1 MLGVSLMAESRDQCV
16 LVRFKLSDDTLGTL
30 DDLEEI
36 HEFSDALTALIAE
49 RRAGEFDGH
58 ECGGGEG
65 TLFMYG
71 PDADWLFH
79 VIEPA
84 LKTWEPL
91 KGGHV
96 IKRHGGPGS
105 RVERIEF

>member
-1 MLGVSLMAESRDQCV
+1 MSGAILAFQLKDQCV

-30 DDLEEI
+30 DDLDEI
-36 HEFSDALTALIAE
+36 HEFSDTLAALIAE

-79 VIEPA
+79 IIEPV

-91 KGGHV
+91 KGGYV
-96 IKRHGGPGS
+96 VKRHGGPGS
-105 RVERIEF
+105 RIERIEF